1 MVPWPVYTEVDLLLR
16 SRGHAK
22 AATVLGAALHQGVHR
37 LEAPTHHEH
46 SLAVELLE
54 RYEDLG
60 LDLPDAATIAMA
72 AARQGWAWTWDFRHF
87 RAVVLEHGRQ
97 VPLVVTEAEL
107 PSS

>member
-1 MVPWPVYTEVDLLLR
+1 
-16 SRGHAK
+16 
-22 AATVLGAALHQGVHR
+22 
-37 LEAPTHHEH
+37 
-46 SLAVELLE
+46 LAVELLE

-60 LDLPDAATIAMA
+60 LDLPDATTIATA

-87 RAVVLEHGRQ
+87 RVVALEHGTQ